1 MENLE
6 IAQKHQKVM
15 DLICSTNESDDLKA
29 AFENYRDSIDF
40 GDEKRIK
47 AALSFC
53 EGTPTDELESNGE
66 TAGFWGRA
74 CALLNSRNDKL
85 QEENARLLAA
95 VREMERVS
103 GVLYWIESERPQW
116 WAEATDGSGI
126 ATLNAYRQALQMA
139 LANRSNP

>member
-47 AALSFC
+47 AALAFC
-53 EGTPTDELESNGE
+53 ADIPTAELESNGAM
-66 TAGFWGRA
+66 AGFWGRA
-74 CALLNSRNDKL
+74 CSRLKSKNDKL
-85 QEENARLLAA
+85 QEQNARLLAA
-95 VREMERVS
+95 VQEMERMLP
-103 GVLYWIESERPQW
+103 VLEQTFTSSDEIWDHDLAP
-116 WAEATDGSGI
+116 
-126 ATLNAYRQALQMA
+126 LNAYRLALQMA